1 TALLTHP
8 AVGQAAVIVRED
20 HPGDK
25 RLTGYI
31 VPAGELSAE
40 DVDAFRAAGGALRTH
55 VATLLP
61 EYMVPS
67 AIVVLDALPL
77 TVNGKL
83 NRAALPA
90 PDYAGQGERR
100 EPASAEEAALCDIF
114 AKVLGVPGFGVDDNF
129 FDLGGHSLLAT
140 QLAGHIRA
148 TLNREVPIRAIFE
161 TPTPAGLAKRLGP
174 EKNSRPVLRPR
185 PR

>member
-1 TALLTHP
+1 P
-8 AVGQAAVIVRED
+8 AR
-20 HPGDK
+20 
-25 RLTGYI
+25 
-31 VPAGELSAE
+31 ELSAE
-40 DVDAFRAAGGALRTH
+40 DVSAFRAAGGALRTH

-67 AIVVLDALPL
+67 AIVALDALPL

-83 NRAALPA
+83 NRSALPA
-90 PDYAGQGERR
+90 PEYAGQGESR
-100 EPASAEEAALCDIF
+100 EPASAEEAALCRIF
-114 AKVLGVPGFGVDDNF
+114 AKVLGVPDIGVDDNF

-148 TLNREVPIRAIFE
+148 TLGREVPIRAIFE

-174 EKNSRPVLRPR
+174 EKHSRPVLSPR